1 MTPTSFKA
9 WLAAMK
15 AAGLAKS
22 DAAAARAL
30 GVHVNTVV
38 RWKQDGTDAP
48 YLALACAAMLNRLEP
63 YG

>member
-1 MTPTSFKA
+1 MTPTAFKQ

-15 AAGLAKS
+15 LAGLAKS

-30 GVHVNTVV
+30 GVSKNTVA

-48 YLALACAAMLNRLEP
+48 YVGLACAALLNRLEP
-63 YG
+63 YS